1 MWKQK
6 KKKEILSDLSVAE
19 TSATCGFRSP
29 QTHRQKLVQTVIQGS
44 SPQISAVHK
53 KRETC

>member
-6 KKKEILSDLSVAE
+6 NKKEILSDLSVAE